1 MLRVID
7 YFEYVTQKGDT
18 WDSIALD
25 QMGDEMYMSD
35 LIQYNPDYADTLIF
49 DAGITINIPELDAD
63 DETSDSLPPWRSG
76 DDGDNA
82 DQSDNGQDA
91 FDYEEGDPD
100 EEEAESL

>member
-18 WDSIALD
+18 WDSIAFD

-35 LIQYNPDYADTLIF
+35 LMRYNPDYTDTLVF
-49 DAGITINIPELDAD
+49 DAGVTINIPELDAD
-63 DETSDSLPPWRSG
+63 SDTDESLPPWRSG
-76 DDGDNA
+76 NDGDSV

-91 FDYEEGDPD
+91 FDYEIGDPD
-100 EEEAESL
+100 NEEAESL